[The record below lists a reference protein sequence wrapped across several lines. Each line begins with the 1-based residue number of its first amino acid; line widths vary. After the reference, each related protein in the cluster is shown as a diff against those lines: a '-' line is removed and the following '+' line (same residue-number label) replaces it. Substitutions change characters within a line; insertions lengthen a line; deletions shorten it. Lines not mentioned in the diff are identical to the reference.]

1 MTPKAPNGT
10 QSNFQLNQISITT
23 TQQKGIAVR
32 ERNQRLA
39 DELNSPSAMGLA
51 IVAQLQVA
59 VMIDTKI
66 LEGDGK
72 SDTKM
77 LDSLVQR
84 VEDAMTQNMAN
95 LKMAN
100 TGCGT

>member
-51 IVAQLQVA
+51 IVAQSQVA